1 MNKNLVAVLCSLST
15 LASPRV
21 ASAADSDLN
30 GVWMVGLNL
39 GELPWQGSFKPGVSV
54 GYHVND
60 LMFIGGFYQ
69 IGDSIQRNG
78 TSFNVQ
84 NTSLDGILS
93 STEDVASRAFLGVR
107 LRPHR
112 YSPFASLGFVY
123 NGADTET
130 MRFDARSRQIG
141 AGTYDGEITIVQRR
155 TAAVRP
161 ALGLGYSYT
170 FDWGLELSTAW
181 SSAIR
186 REYDVSTC
194 QRGELTLRRNQG
206 RLTCPCCTR
215 PRSLTFVVPLKS
227 ERPDSRVRTRS
238 SKYLSSRRLP
248 RTL

>member
-1 MNKNLVAVLCSLST
+1 MNKKLVAVLCSLST
-15 LASPRV
+15 LAAPHV

-39 GELPWQGSFKPGVSV
+39 GELPWQGSFKPGISV
-54 GYHVND
+54 GYHVNH

-181 SSAIR
+181 SGWLFESPTPKLSIESSDPLSPAD
-186 REYDVSTC
+186 EGS
-194 QRGELTLRRNQG
+194 LRRHIEDGFGSTITN
-206 RLTCPCCTR
+206 
-215 PRSLTFVVPLKS
+215 
-227 ERPDSRVRTRS
+227 
-238 SKYLSSRRLP
+238 KYHVFQIGAGYAFDLGQ
-248 RTL
+248 